1 MKIPIT
7 LLLFTLTA
15 SVAFT
20 QQRTTG
26 SSSTPAQLADGI
38 STSTLKEEKIN
49 PDKINEL
56 AAEIEKN
63 VYPNIHSLLISR
75 HNKLVYE
82 HYWPGQDEHWGNSMG
97 VVPHGRDSLHDI
109 RSITKSIVSACI
121 GIAIQQGKIKSVDQK
136 VLSFFPA
143 YSAQDTGLK
152 AALTIKHLLTMSSGL
167 VWNEDVPYDNPE
179 NSEIRMI
186 FSPDPIGYVLTQ
198 PMAAA
203 PGKVWKYNGGT
214 TQLLAAILELTTG
227 LPVDQFA
234 REYLFKP
241 LGISRFE
248 WLKYPGTTMPAA
260 ASGLRLRSR
269 ALLKFGLLYSNN
281 GVWKG
286 RQIVPAQW
294 VKESFQSHVTRGNS
308 GAYGYQFWIW
318 NDKINDRTVRVV
330 NCVGNGDQR
339 IIFFKENDLVVVI
352 TAGNYNKWT
361 IKKDSGAMMRD
372 YIVPAAEE

>member
-1 MKIPIT
+1 MLI
-7 LLLFTLTA
+7 A
-15 SVAFT
+15 STTFA
-20 QQRTTG
+20 QQRTAED
-26 SSSTPAQLADGI
+26 SKPAQLADGI
-38 STSTLKEEKIN
+38 PTATLKAEKLDA
-49 PDKINEL
+49 DKIRAL

-63 VYPNIHSLLISR
+63 TFPNIHSLLISR

-82 HYWPGQDEHWGNSMG
+82 HYWRGEDQYWGNPIG
-97 VVPHGRDSLHDI
+97 VVPHERDSLHDI
-109 RSITKSIVSACI
+109 RSISKSIVSACI

-136 VLSFFPA
+136 VLSFFSS

-152 AALTIKHLLTMSSGL
+152 SMLTIEHLLTMSSGI
-167 VWNEDVPYDNPE
+167 VWNEEVPYDNPE

-186 FSPDPIGYVLTQ
+186 FSPDPVGYVLSQ
-198 PMAAA
+198 PMEA
-203 PGKVWKYNGGT
+203 PPGEKWKYNGGT
-214 TQLLAAILELTTG
+214 TQLLAAILQLSTG
-227 LPVDQFA
+227 LSVDKFA
-234 REYLFKP
+234 AAYLFKP
-241 LGISRFE
+241 LGITAFE

-269 ALLKFGLLYSNN
+269 DLLKFGLLYSNN

-294 VKESFQSHVTRGNS
+294 VKDSFKSHVKQGDH

-318 NDKINDRTVRVV
+318 DDKINDKPVRVV

-352 TAGNYNKWT
+352 TAGNYNKWQ
-361 IKKDSGAMMRD
+361 IKKNSAAMMRE
-372 YIVPAAEE
+372 YIGPSAE